1 MDSRFDPQGLAC
13 LVALADAGSF
23 AGAAQRLVL
32 TPSAISQRLRA
43 LELQW
48 GQALVVRSRPLQFT
62 AAGAVL
68 LRLARQ
74 WESLGAEAARTLGA
88 GGRRGERVP
97 IAVNADSLATW
108 VLPALDPLV
117 QAGLREGFG
126 IDLVIDDQDFTHERL
141 RDGAVLGCVSSLGE
155 PLQGCRM
162 QRLGAMRYVAVA
174 SPGFVAARL
183 PHGFD
188 ATALPEVPL
197 LVFDRKDGL
206 AAAWV
211 AAAFGLR
218 GARLRERHV
227 PAADAY
233 VEAAAMGWGVG
244 IAPLLQVQPAL
255 DAGRLVRVRPEVSL
269 PVALYWH
276 AWRLAGEA
284 DGADAAGGSL
294 IGRIGE
300 ALAQHAA
307 QVLEA

>member
-1 MDSRFDPQGLAC
+1 MDARFDPQGLAC
-13 LVALADAGSF
+13 LVALADAASF
-23 AGAAQRLVL
+23 GGAAERLAL
-32 TPSAISQRLRA
+32 TPSAISQRVRA

-48 GQALVVRSRPLQFT
+48 GQPLVVRSRPLQFT

-74 WESLGAEAARTLGA
+74 WQSLGAEAARALGS
-88 GGRRGERVP
+88 GPRRGERVP

-117 QAGLREGFG
+117 QAGLHEGFG

-155 PLQGCRM
+155 ALQGCRV

-183 PHGFD
+183 PQGFG
-188 ATALPEVPL
+188 AGALPDVPM

-211 AAAFGLR
+211 QAAFGLR
-218 GARLRERHV
+218 GVRLRERHV

-233 VEAAAMGWGVG
+233 VEAAVRGWGVG

-255 DAGRLVRVRPEVSL
+255 DDGRLVPVRPDVSL
-269 PVALYWH
+269 PIALHWH
-276 AWRLAGEA
+276 QWRLGA
-284 DGADAAGGSL
+284 DGDADDDASL
-294 IGRIGE
+294 IGRIGA
-300 ALAQHAA
+300 ALRQHAA
-307 QVLEA
+307 RVLEA